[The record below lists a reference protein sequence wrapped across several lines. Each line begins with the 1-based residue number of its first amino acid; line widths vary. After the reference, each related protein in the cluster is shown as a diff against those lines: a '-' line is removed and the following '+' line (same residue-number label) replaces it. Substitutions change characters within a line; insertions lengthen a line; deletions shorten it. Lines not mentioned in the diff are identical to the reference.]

1 MSRDRMGNDRKTRR
15 EIGRRLR
22 RGGVMMCMMI
32 TSAMLLS
39 ACKGNSSSQ
48 STTAAQATQAAES
61 GVQDSQNEVMGRVKS
76 VSDTE
81 ITVEQGPG
89 GAPNG
94 QGQSSQGRAPDGQ
107 NGQQDKGNPPAK
119 LGDDS
124 NQGQSDNGQSSQ
136 SGQNSDGQ
144 QPGGAP
150 DGKGQP
156 PQGGAPGGQGG
167 QQNQGNPP
175 EKPGNDGSQGQNQGN
190 PQAKPGDG
198 SSQGQQN
205 QGNPPEKPG
214 DDNSQGQSNNSQS
227 GQPGQNSDGQQPGG
241 VPDGQGQ
248 SPQGE
253 TTTYKIT
260 TSTSFTDADGASI
273 KVSDIKEGDFV
284 KITTDEDG
292 NAVQISLA
300 DMTGGPDGSQGGPSN
315 GAPGA
320 GGPGGGAQSAP
331 TSYSSVKEFTGDAE
345 ESGQSYTSEGTDE
358 SAVLVS
364 NGANVTLK
372 DFTVN
377 RTSEDSKGGDSSS
390 FYGIGASVL
399 ATDGTV
405 NLNGGT
411 ITSDADGAAGAF
423 AYDKGT
429 VNISDT
435 TITTTGNTAGGIHA
449 AGGGTVNAEN
459 LTVHTSGESSAAIR
473 SDRGGGTMRVKGGSY
488 TSAGTGSP
496 AVYCT
501 ADIEVEDAKL
511 TAENSEAVCIEGL
524 NSLSLTNCDLS
535 GHIQDNDQNDCDWTV
550 ILYQSMSGDSEVGN
564 AVFNMTGGS
573 LTSENGGL
581 FYTTNTESTFY
592 LNNVNITPSSNN
604 EFFLKCT
611 GNANKRGWGQSG
623 ANGADCS
630 FTAENQKMEGDVIW
644 DSISNLDFKMTN
656 GSTLTGGFIQDESC
670 AGNGGSKKADLSID
684 ATSTWIV
691 TKDSRLASLTNKG
704 TIKDA
709 DGKTVTIKG
718 SDGTVYVQGDSTY
731 TVIVDSYNA

>member
-1 MSRDRMGNDRKTRR
+1 MSRYGDRMGNDRKTKR

-22 RGGVMMCMMI
+22 RGSVMMCMMI

-39 ACKGNSSSQ
+39 ACGENSSQ
-48 STTAAQATQAAES
+48 STTAAQATEAAAES
-61 GVQDSQNEVMGRVKS
+61 GAQDSQNEVMGRVKS

-89 GAPNG
+89 EA
-94 QGQSSQGRAPDGQ
+94 
-107 NGQQDKGNPPAK
+107 
-119 LGDDS
+119 
-124 NQGQSDNGQSSQ
+124 
-136 SGQNSDGQ
+136 
-144 QPGGAP
+144 PGGAP
-150 DGKGQP
+150 DGQGQSS
-156 PQGGAPGGQGG
+156 QGGAPGGQGN

-175 EKPGNDGSQGQNQGN
+175 
-190 PQAKPGDG
+190 AKPGDD
-198 SSQGQQN
+198 SAQSQS
-205 QGNPPEKPG
+205 
-214 DDNSQGQSNNSQS
+214 DNGQS
-227 GQPGQNSDGQQPGG
+227 GQPGGAPGG
-241 VPDGQGQ
+241 KGQPPQGSTSDNKNQPSQGSTTDNQNQPPKGGAPEGNGQ
-248 SPQGE
+248 PPQGE

-260 TSTSFTDADGASI
+260 TSTTFTDADGASI
-273 KVSDIKEGDFV
+273 QVSDIKEGDFV
-284 KITTDEDG
+284 KITTDSNG
-292 NAVQISLA
+292 TAVQISLA
-300 DMTGGPDGSQGGPSN
+300 DMPGGPDGPQGGPEN

-331 TSYSSVKEFTGDAE
+331 TSYSSVKEFTSDTE
-345 ESGQSYTSEGTDE
+345 ENGQSYISEGTDE

-390 FYGIGASVL
+390 FYGVGASILV
-399 ATDGTV
+399 TDGTV
-405 NLNGGT
+405 DLKGGT
-411 ITSDADGAAGAF
+411 VTSDADGAAGAF
-423 AYDKGT
+423 ADDKGT

-435 TITTTGNTAGGIHA
+435 DITTTGNTAGGIHA

-488 TSAGTGSP
+488 TSSGTGSP

-501 ADIEVEDAKL
+501 ADIEVNDAKL

-524 NSLSLTNCDLS
+524 NSLSLTGCDLS
-535 GHIQDNDQNDCDWTV
+535 GHIQENEQNDCDWTV

-564 AVFNMTGGS
+564 AVLNMTGGS

-630 FTAENQKMEGDVIW
+630 FTAENQKMEGDVVW

-656 GSTLTGGFIQDESC
+656 GSTLTGGFVQDESC
-670 AGNGGSKKADLSID
+670 AGNGGSGKADLSID

-691 TKDSRLASLTNKG
+691 TKDSQLSSLTNKG

-709 DGKTVTIKG
+709 EGKTVTIKG
-718 SDGTVYVQGDSTY
+718 SDGTVYVQGDSAY
-731 TVIVDSYNA
+731 TVTVESYTA

>member
-1 MSRDRMGNDRKTRR
+1 MSRYRDRMGNDRKTKR

-22 RGGVMMCMMI
+22 RGSVMMCMMI

-39 ACKGNSSSQ
+39 ACGGNSSQ
-48 STTAAQATQAAES
+48 STTAAQATEAAAES
-61 GVQDSQNEVMGRVKS
+61 GAQDSQNEVMGRVKS

-89 GAPNG
+89 GVPSG
-94 QGQSSQGRAPDGQ
+94 APDGQ
-107 NGQQDKGNPPAK
+107 P
-119 LGDDS
+119 
-124 NQGQSDNGQSSQ
+124 
-136 SGQNSDGQ
+136 GQNNDGQ

-156 PQGGAPGGQGG
+156 PQGSTSDNKNQPSQGSTSDNQNQPPKGGAPE
-167 QQNQGNPP
+167 GN
-175 EKPGNDGSQGQNQGN
+175 
-190 PQAKPGDG
+190 
-198 SSQGQQN
+198 
-205 QGNPPEKPG
+205 
-214 DDNSQGQSNNSQS
+214 
-227 GQPGQNSDGQQPGG
+227 GQP
-241 VPDGQGQ
+241 
-248 SPQGE
+248 PQGE

-260 TSTSFTDADGASI
+260 TSTTFTDADGASI
-273 KVSDIKEGDFV
+273 QVSDIKEGDFV
-284 KITTDEDG
+284 KITTDSNG
-292 NAVQISLA
+292 TAVQISLA
-300 DMTGGPDGSQGGPSN
+300 DMPGGPDGPQGGPEN

-331 TSYSSVKEFTGDAE
+331 TFYSSVKEFTSDTE

-390 FYGIGASVL
+390 FYGVGASILV
-399 ATDGTV
+399 TDGTV
-405 NLNGGT
+405 DLKGGT

-435 TITTTGNTAGGIHA
+435 AITTTGNTAGGIHA

-488 TSAGTGSP
+488 TSSGTGSP

-535 GHIQDNDQNDCDWTV
+535 GHIQENEQNDCDWTV

-564 AVFNMTGGS
+564 AVLNMTGGS

-630 FTAENQKMEGDVIW
+630 FTAENQKMEGDVVW
-644 DSISNLDFKMTN
+644 DSISNLKFKMTE
-656 GSTLTGGFIQDESC
+656 GSILTGGFIQDESC
-670 AGNGGSKKADLSID
+670 AGNGGSGTADLSID

-691 TKDSRLASLTNKG
+691 TKDSQLSSLTNKG
-704 TIKDA
+704 TIKDTE
-709 DGKTVTIKG
+709 GKTVTIKG

-731 TVIVDSYNA
+731 TVTVESYTA

>member
-1 MSRDRMGNDRKTRR
+1 MSRYRDRMGNDRKTKR

-22 RGGVMMCMMI
+22 RGSVMMCMMI

-39 ACKGNSSSQ
+39 ACGGNSSQ
-48 STTAAQATQAAES
+48 STTAAQATEAAAES
-61 GVQDSQNEVMGRVKS
+61 GAQDSQNEVMGRVKS

-89 GAPNG
+89 GVPSG
-94 QGQSSQGRAPDGQ
+94 APDGQ
-107 NGQQDKGNPPAK
+107 P
-119 LGDDS
+119 
-124 NQGQSDNGQSSQ
+124 
-136 SGQNSDGQ
+136 GQNNDGQ

-156 PQGGAPGGQGG
+156 PQGSTSDNKNQPSQGSTSDNQNQPPKGGAPE
-167 QQNQGNPP
+167 GN
-175 EKPGNDGSQGQNQGN
+175 
-190 PQAKPGDG
+190 
-198 SSQGQQN
+198 
-205 QGNPPEKPG
+205 
-214 DDNSQGQSNNSQS
+214 
-227 GQPGQNSDGQQPGG
+227 GQP
-241 VPDGQGQ
+241 
-248 SPQGE
+248 PQGE

-260 TSTSFTDADGASI
+260 TSTTFTDADGASI
-273 KVSDIKEGDFV
+273 QVSDIKEGDFV
-284 KITTDEDG
+284 KITTDSNG
-292 NAVQISLA
+292 TAVQISLA
-300 DMTGGPDGSQGGPSN
+300 DMPGGPDGPQGGPGN

-331 TSYSSVKEFTGDAE
+331 TSYSSVKEFTSDTE
-345 ESGQSYTSEGTDE
+345 ESGQNYTSEGTDE

-390 FYGIGASVL
+390 FYGVGASILV
-399 ATDGTV
+399 TDGTV
-405 NLNGGT
+405 DLKGGT

-435 TITTTGNTAGGIHA
+435 AITTTGNTAGGIHA

-488 TSAGTGSP
+488 TSSGTGSP

-535 GHIQDNDQNDCDWTV
+535 GHIQENEQNDCDWTV

-564 AVFNMTGGS
+564 AVLNMTGGS

-630 FTAENQKMEGDVIW
+630 FTAENQKMEGDVVW
-644 DSISNLDFKMTN
+644 DSISNLKFKMTE
-656 GSTLTGGFIQDESC
+656 GSILTGGFIQDESC
-670 AGNGGSKKADLSID
+670 AGNGGSGTADLSID

-691 TKDSRLASLTNKG
+691 TKDSQLSSLTNKG
-704 TIKDA
+704 TIKDTE
-709 DGKTVTIKG
+709 GKTVTIKG

-731 TVIVDSYNA
+731 TVTVESYTA

>member
-1 MSRDRMGNDRKTRR
+1 MSRYRDRMGNDRKTKR

-22 RGGVMMCMMI
+22 RGSVMMCRMT
-32 TSAMLLS
+32 TSAMQLS
-39 ACKGNSSSQ
+39 ACGGNSSQ
-48 STTAAQATQAAES
+48 STTAAQATEAAAES
-61 GVQDSQNEVMGRVKS
+61 GAQDSQNEVMGRVKS

-89 GAPNG
+89 GVPSG
-94 QGQSSQGRAPDGQ
+94 APDGQ
-107 NGQQDKGNPPAK
+107 P
-119 LGDDS
+119 
-124 NQGQSDNGQSSQ
+124 
-136 SGQNSDGQ
+136 GQNNDGQ

-156 PQGGAPGGQGG
+156 PQGSTSDNKNQPSQGSTSDNQNQPPKGGAPE
-167 QQNQGNPP
+167 GN
-175 EKPGNDGSQGQNQGN
+175 
-190 PQAKPGDG
+190 
-198 SSQGQQN
+198 
-205 QGNPPEKPG
+205 
-214 DDNSQGQSNNSQS
+214 
-227 GQPGQNSDGQQPGG
+227 GQP
-241 VPDGQGQ
+241 
-248 SPQGE
+248 PQGE

-260 TSTSFTDADGASI
+260 TSTTFTDADGASI
-273 KVSDIKEGDFV
+273 QVSDIKEGDFV
-284 KITTDEDG
+284 KITTDSNG
-292 NAVQISLA
+292 TAVQISLA
-300 DMTGGPDGSQGGPSN
+300 DMPGGPDGPQGGPGN

-331 TSYSSVKEFTGDAE
+331 TSYSSVKEFTSDTE

-390 FYGIGASVL
+390 FYGVGASILV
-399 ATDGTV
+399 TDGTV
-405 NLNGGT
+405 DLKGGT

-435 TITTTGNTAGGIHA
+435 AITTTGNTAGGIHA

-488 TSAGTGSP
+488 TSSGTGSP

-535 GHIQDNDQNDCDWTV
+535 GHIQENEQNDCDWTV

-564 AVFNMTGGS
+564 AVLNMTGGS

-630 FTAENQKMEGDVIW
+630 FTAENQKMEGDVVW
-644 DSISNLDFKMTN
+644 DSISNLKFKMTE
-656 GSTLTGGFIQDESC
+656 GSILTGGFIQDESC
-670 AGNGGSKKADLSID
+670 AGNGGSGTADLSID

-691 TKDSRLASLTNKG
+691 TKDSQLSSLTNKG
-704 TIKDA
+704 TIKDTE
-709 DGKTVTIKG
+709 GKTVTIKG

-731 TVIVDSYNA
+731 TVTVESYTAQ

>member
-1 MSRDRMGNDRKTRR
+1 MSRYRDRMGNDRKTKR

-22 RGGVMMCMMI
+22 RGSVMMCMMI

-39 ACKGNSSSQ
+39 ACGGNSSQ
-48 STTAAQATQAAES
+48 STTAAQATEAAAES
-61 GVQDSQNEVMGRVKS
+61 GAQDSQNEVMGRVKS

-89 GAPNG
+89 GVPSG
-94 QGQSSQGRAPDGQ
+94 APDGQ
-107 NGQQDKGNPPAK
+107 P
-119 LGDDS
+119 
-124 NQGQSDNGQSSQ
+124 
-136 SGQNSDGQ
+136 GQNNDGQ

-156 PQGGAPGGQGG
+156 PQGSTSDNKNQPSQGSTSDNQNQPPKGGAPE
-167 QQNQGNPP
+167 GN
-175 EKPGNDGSQGQNQGN
+175 
-190 PQAKPGDG
+190 
-198 SSQGQQN
+198 
-205 QGNPPEKPG
+205 
-214 DDNSQGQSNNSQS
+214 
-227 GQPGQNSDGQQPGG
+227 GQP
-241 VPDGQGQ
+241 
-248 SPQGE
+248 PQGE

-260 TSTSFTDADGASI
+260 TSTTFTDADGASI
-273 KVSDIKEGDFV
+273 QVSDIKEGDFV
-284 KITTDEDG
+284 KITTDSNG
-292 NAVQISLA
+292 TAVQISLA
-300 DMTGGPDGSQGGPSN
+300 DMPGGPDGPQGGPGN

-331 TSYSSVKEFTGDAE
+331 TSYSSVKEFTSDTE

-390 FYGIGASVL
+390 FYGVGASILV
-399 ATDGTV
+399 TDGTV
-405 NLNGGT
+405 DLKGGT

-435 TITTTGNTAGGIHA
+435 AITTTGNTAGGIHA

-488 TSAGTGSP
+488 TSSGTGSP

-535 GHIQDNDQNDCDWTV
+535 GHIQENEQNDCDWTV

-564 AVFNMTGGS
+564 AVLNMTGGS

-630 FTAENQKMEGDVIW
+630 STAENQKMEGDVVW
-644 DSISNLDFKMTN
+644 DSISNLKFKMTE
-656 GSTLTGGFIQDESC
+656 GSILTGGFIQDESC
-670 AGNGGSKKADLSID
+670 AGNGGSGTADLSID

-691 TKDSRLASLTNKG
+691 TKDSQLSSLTNKG
-704 TIKDA
+704 TIKDTE
-709 DGKTVTIKG
+709 GKTVTIKG

-731 TVIVDSYNA
+731 TVTVESYTA

>member
-1 MSRDRMGNDRKTRR
+1 MSRYRDRVGNDRKTKR

-22 RGGVMMCMMI
+22 RGSVMMCMMI

-39 ACKGNSSSQ
+39 ACGGNSSQ
-48 STTAAQATQAAES
+48 STTAAQATEAAAES
-61 GVQDSQNEVMGRVKS
+61 GAQDSQNEVMGRVKS

-89 GAPNG
+89 GVPSG
-94 QGQSSQGRAPDGQ
+94 APDGQ
-107 NGQQDKGNPPAK
+107 P
-119 LGDDS
+119 
-124 NQGQSDNGQSSQ
+124 
-136 SGQNSDGQ
+136 GQNNDGQ

-156 PQGGAPGGQGG
+156 PQGSTSDNKNQPSQGSTSDNQNQPPKGGAPEG
-167 QQNQGNPP
+167 
-175 EKPGNDGSQGQNQGN
+175 K
-190 PQAKPGDG
+190 
-198 SSQGQQN
+198 
-205 QGNPPEKPG
+205 
-214 DDNSQGQSNNSQS
+214 
-227 GQPGQNSDGQQPGG
+227 GQP
-241 VPDGQGQ
+241 
-248 SPQGE
+248 PQGE

-260 TSTSFTDADGASI
+260 TSTTFTDADGASI
-273 KVSDIKEGDFV
+273 QVSDIKEGDFV
-284 KITTDEDG
+284 KITTDSNG
-292 NAVQISLA
+292 TAVQISLA
-300 DMTGGPDGSQGGPSN
+300 DMPGGPDGPQGGPEN

-331 TSYSSVKEFTGDAE
+331 TFYSSVKEFTSDTE
-345 ESGQSYTSEGTDE
+345 ETGKRYISEGTDE

-372 DFTVN
+372 NFTVN

-390 FYGIGASVL
+390 FYGVGASIL

-405 NLNGGT
+405 DLKGGT

-435 TITTTGNTAGGIHA
+435 AITTTGNTAGGIHA

-488 TSAGTGSP
+488 TSSGTGSP

-535 GHIQDNDQNDCDWTV
+535 GHIQENEQNDCDWTV
-550 ILYQSMSGDSEVGN
+550 ILYQSMSGDSEIGN

-630 FTAENQKMEGDVIW
+630 FTAENQKMEGDVVW

-656 GSTLTGGFIQDESC
+656 GSTLTGGFVQDESC
-670 AGNGGSKKADLSID
+670 AGNGGSGTADLSID

-691 TKDSRLASLTNKG
+691 TKDSQLSSLTNKG

-709 DGKTVTIKG
+709 EGKTVTIKG
-718 SDGTVYVQGDSTY
+718 SDGTVYVQGDSAY
-731 TVIVDSYNA
+731 TVTVESYTA

>member
-1 MSRDRMGNDRKTRR
+1 MSRYRDRMGNDRKTKR

-22 RGGVMMCMMI
+22 RGSVMMCMMI

-39 ACKGNSSSQ
+39 ACGGNSSQ
-48 STTAAQATQAAES
+48 STTAAQATEAAAES
-61 GVQDSQNEVMGRVKS
+61 GAQDSQNEVMGRVKS

-89 GAPNG
+89 GVPSG
-94 QGQSSQGRAPDGQ
+94 APDGQ
-107 NGQQDKGNPPAK
+107 P
-119 LGDDS
+119 
-124 NQGQSDNGQSSQ
+124 
-136 SGQNSDGQ
+136 GQNNDGQ

-156 PQGGAPGGQGG
+156 PQGSTSDNKNQPSQGSTSDNQNQPPKGGAPE
-167 QQNQGNPP
+167 GN
-175 EKPGNDGSQGQNQGN
+175 
-190 PQAKPGDG
+190 
-198 SSQGQQN
+198 
-205 QGNPPEKPG
+205 
-214 DDNSQGQSNNSQS
+214 
-227 GQPGQNSDGQQPGG
+227 GQP
-241 VPDGQGQ
+241 
-248 SPQGE
+248 PQGE

-260 TSTSFTDADGASI
+260 TSTTFTDADGASI
-273 KVSDIKEGDFV
+273 QVSDIKEGDFV
-284 KITTDEDG
+284 KITTDSNG
-292 NAVQISLA
+292 TAVQISLA
-300 DMTGGPDGSQGGPSN
+300 DMPGGPDGPQGGPGN

-331 TSYSSVKEFTGDAE
+331 TFYSSVKEFTSDTE
-345 ESGQSYTSEGTDE
+345 ETGQSYISEGTDE

-390 FYGIGASVL
+390 FYGVGASILV
-399 ATDGTV
+399 TDGTV
-405 NLNGGT
+405 DLKGGT

-435 TITTTGNTAGGIHA
+435 AITTTGNTAGGIHA

-488 TSAGTGSP
+488 TSSGTGSP

-535 GHIQDNDQNDCDWTV
+535 GHIQENEQNDCDWTV
-550 ILYQSMSGDSEVGN
+550 ILYQSMSGDSEIGN

-630 FTAENQKMEGDVIW
+630 FTAENQKMEGDVVW

-656 GSTLTGGFIQDESC
+656 GSTLTGGFVQDESC
-670 AGNGGSKKADLSID
+670 AGNGGSGTADLSID

-691 TKDSRLASLTNKG
+691 TKDSQLSSLTNKG

-709 DGKTVTIKG
+709 EGKTVTIKG
-718 SDGTVYVQGDSTY
+718 SDGTVYVQGDSAY
-731 TVIVDSYNA
+731 TVTVESYTA

>member
-1 MSRDRMGNDRKTRR
+1 
-15 EIGRRLR
+15 
-22 RGGVMMCMMI
+22 MMCMMI

-39 ACKGNSSSQ
+39 ACGGNSSQ
-48 STTAAQATQAAES
+48 STTAAQATEAAAES
-61 GVQDSQNEVMGRVKS
+61 GAQDSQNEVMGRVKS

-89 GAPNG
+89 GVPSG
-94 QGQSSQGRAPDGQ
+94 APDGQ
-107 NGQQDKGNPPAK
+107 P
-119 LGDDS
+119 
-124 NQGQSDNGQSSQ
+124 
-136 SGQNSDGQ
+136 GQNNDGQ

-156 PQGGAPGGQGG
+156 PQGSTSDNKNQPSQGSTSDNQNQPLKGGAPE
-167 QQNQGNPP
+167 GN
-175 EKPGNDGSQGQNQGN
+175 
-190 PQAKPGDG
+190 
-198 SSQGQQN
+198 
-205 QGNPPEKPG
+205 
-214 DDNSQGQSNNSQS
+214 
-227 GQPGQNSDGQQPGG
+227 GQP
-241 VPDGQGQ
+241 
-248 SPQGE
+248 PQGE

-260 TSTSFTDADGASI
+260 TSTTFTDADGASI
-273 KVSDIKEGDFV
+273 QVSDIKEGDFV
-284 KITTDEDG
+284 KITTDSNG
-292 NAVQISLA
+292 TAVQISLA
-300 DMTGGPDGSQGGPSN
+300 DMPGGPDGPQGGLGN

-331 TSYSSVKEFTGDAE
+331 TSYSSVKEFTSDTE

-390 FYGIGASVL
+390 FYGVGASILV
-399 ATDGTV
+399 TDGTV
-405 NLNGGT
+405 DLKGGT

-435 TITTTGNTAGGIHA
+435 AITTTGNTAGGIHA

-488 TSAGTGSP
+488 TSSGTGSP

-535 GHIQDNDQNDCDWTV
+535 GHIQENEQNDCDWTV
-550 ILYQSMSGDSEVGN
+550 ILYQSMSGDSEIGN

-644 DSISNLDFKMTN
+644 DSISNLKFKMTE
-656 GSTLTGGFIQDESC
+656 GSILTGGFIQDESC
-670 AGNGGSKKADLSID
+670 AGNGGSGTADLSID

-691 TKDSRLASLTNKG
+691 TKDSQLSSLTNKG

-709 DGKTVTIKG
+709 EGKTVTIKG
-718 SDGTVYVQGDSTY
+718 SDGTVYVQGDSAY
-731 TVIVDSYNA
+731 TVTVEFYTA

>member
-1 MSRDRMGNDRKTRR
+1 MSRYRDRMGNDRKTKR

-22 RGGVMMCMMI
+22 RGSVMMCMMI

-39 ACKGNSSSQ
+39 ACGGNSSQ
-48 STTAAQATQAAES
+48 STTAAQATEAAAES
-61 GVQDSQNEVMGRVKS
+61 GAQDSQNEVMGRVKS

-89 GAPNG
+89 GVPSG
-94 QGQSSQGRAPDGQ
+94 APDGQ
-107 NGQQDKGNPPAK
+107 P
-119 LGDDS
+119 
-124 NQGQSDNGQSSQ
+124 
-136 SGQNSDGQ
+136 GQNNDGQ

-156 PQGGAPGGQGG
+156 PQGSTSDNKNQPSQGSTSDNQNQPPKGGAPE
-167 QQNQGNPP
+167 GN
-175 EKPGNDGSQGQNQGN
+175 
-190 PQAKPGDG
+190 
-198 SSQGQQN
+198 
-205 QGNPPEKPG
+205 
-214 DDNSQGQSNNSQS
+214 
-227 GQPGQNSDGQQPGG
+227 GQP
-241 VPDGQGQ
+241 
-248 SPQGE
+248 PQGE

-260 TSTSFTDADGASI
+260 TSTTFTDADGASI
-273 KVSDIKEGDFV
+273 QVSDIKEGDFV
-284 KITTDEDG
+284 KITTDSNG
-292 NAVQISLA
+292 TAVQISLA
-300 DMTGGPDGSQGGPSN
+300 DMPGGPDGPQGGPGN

-331 TSYSSVKEFTGDAE
+331 TSYSSVKEFTSDTE

-390 FYGIGASVL
+390 FYGVGASILV
-399 ATDGTV
+399 TDGTV
-405 NLNGGT
+405 DLKGGT
-411 ITSDADGAAGAF
+411 ITSDADGAAGVF

-435 TITTTGNTAGGIHA
+435 AITTTGNTAGGIHA

-488 TSAGTGSP
+488 TSSGTGSP

-535 GHIQDNDQNDCDWTV
+535 GHIQENEQNDCDWTV

-564 AVFNMTGGS
+564 AVLNMTGGS

-630 FTAENQKMEGDVIW
+630 FTAENQKMEGDVVW
-644 DSISNLDFKMTN
+644 DSISNLKFKMTE
-656 GSTLTGGFIQDESC
+656 GSILTGGFIQDESC
-670 AGNGGSKKADLSID
+670 AGNGGSGTADLSID

-691 TKDSRLASLTNKG
+691 TKDSQLSSLTNKG
-704 TIKDA
+704 TIKDTE
-709 DGKTVTIKG
+709 GKTVTIKG

-731 TVIVDSYNA
+731 TVTVESYTA

>member
-1 MSRDRMGNDRKTRR
+1 MSRYRDRMGNDRKTKR

-22 RGGVMMCMMI
+22 RGSVMMCMMI

-39 ACKGNSSSQ
+39 ACGGNSSQ
-48 STTAAQATQAAES
+48 STTAAQATEAAAES
-61 GVQDSQNEVMGRVKS
+61 GAQDSQNEVMGRVKS

-89 GAPNG
+89 GVPSG
-94 QGQSSQGRAPDGQ
+94 APDGQ
-107 NGQQDKGNPPAK
+107 P
-119 LGDDS
+119 
-124 NQGQSDNGQSSQ
+124 
-136 SGQNSDGQ
+136 GQNNDGQ

-156 PQGGAPGGQGG
+156 PQGSTSDNKNQPSQGSTSDNQNQPPKGGAPE
-167 QQNQGNPP
+167 GN
-175 EKPGNDGSQGQNQGN
+175 
-190 PQAKPGDG
+190 
-198 SSQGQQN
+198 
-205 QGNPPEKPG
+205 
-214 DDNSQGQSNNSQS
+214 
-227 GQPGQNSDGQQPGG
+227 GQP
-241 VPDGQGQ
+241 
-248 SPQGE
+248 PQGE

-260 TSTSFTDADGASI
+260 TSTTFTDADGASI
-273 KVSDIKEGDFV
+273 QVSDIKEGDFV
-284 KITTDEDG
+284 KITTDSNG
-292 NAVQISLA
+292 TAVQISLA
-300 DMTGGPDGSQGGPSN
+300 DMPGGPDGPQGGPGN

-331 TSYSSVKEFTGDAE
+331 TSYSSVKEFTSDTE

-390 FYGIGASVL
+390 FYGVGASILV
-399 ATDGTV
+399 TDGTV
-405 NLNGGT
+405 DLKGGT

-435 TITTTGNTAGGIHA
+435 AITTTGNTAGGIHA

-473 SDRGGGTMRVKGGSY
+473 SDRGSGTMRVKGGSY
-488 TSAGTGSP
+488 TSSGTGSP

-535 GHIQDNDQNDCDWTV
+535 GHIQENEQNDCDWTV

-564 AVFNMTGGS
+564 AVLNMTGGS

-630 FTAENQKMEGDVIW
+630 FTAENQKMEGDVVW
-644 DSISNLDFKMTN
+644 DSISNLKFKMTE
-656 GSTLTGGFIQDESC
+656 GSILTGGFIQDESC
-670 AGNGGSKKADLSID
+670 AGNGGSGTADLSID

-691 TKDSRLASLTNKG
+691 TKDSQLSSLTNKG
-704 TIKDA
+704 TIKDTE
-709 DGKTVTIKG
+709 GKTVTIKG

-731 TVIVDSYNA
+731 TVTVESYTA

>member
-1 MSRDRMGNDRKTRR
+1 MSRYRDRVGNDRKTKR

-22 RGGVMMCMMI
+22 RGSVMMCMMI

-39 ACKGNSSSQ
+39 ACGGNSSQ
-48 STTAAQATQAAES
+48 STTAAQATEAAAES
-61 GVQDSQNEVMGRVKS
+61 GAQDSQNEVMGRVKS

-89 GAPNG
+89 GVPSG
-94 QGQSSQGRAPDGQ
+94 APDGQ
-107 NGQQDKGNPPAK
+107 P
-119 LGDDS
+119 
-124 NQGQSDNGQSSQ
+124 
-136 SGQNSDGQ
+136 GQNNDGQ

-156 PQGGAPGGQGG
+156 PQGSTSDNKNQPSQGSTSDNQNQPPKGGAPE
-167 QQNQGNPP
+167 GN
-175 EKPGNDGSQGQNQGN
+175 
-190 PQAKPGDG
+190 
-198 SSQGQQN
+198 
-205 QGNPPEKPG
+205 
-214 DDNSQGQSNNSQS
+214 
-227 GQPGQNSDGQQPGG
+227 GQP
-241 VPDGQGQ
+241 
-248 SPQGE
+248 PQGE

-260 TSTSFTDADGASI
+260 TSTTFTDADGASI
-273 KVSDIKEGDFV
+273 QVSDIKEGDFV
-284 KITTDEDG
+284 KITTDSNG
-292 NAVQISLA
+292 TAVQISLA
-300 DMTGGPDGSQGGPSN
+300 DMPGGSDGPQGGPEN

-331 TSYSSVKEFTGDAE
+331 TFYSSVKEFTSDTE
-345 ESGQSYTSEGTDE
+345 ETGQSYISEGTDE

-390 FYGIGASVL
+390 FYGVGASILV
-399 ATDGTV
+399 TDGTV
-405 NLNGGT
+405 DLKGGT

-435 TITTTGNTAGGIHA
+435 AITTTGNTAGGIHA

-488 TSAGTGSP
+488 TSSGTGSP

-535 GHIQDNDQNDCDWTV
+535 GHIQENEQNDCDWTV
-550 ILYQSMSGDSEVGN
+550 ILYQSMSGDSEIGN

-630 FTAENQKMEGDVIW
+630 FTAENQKMEGDVVW
-644 DSISNLDFKMTN
+644 DSISNLKFKMTE
-656 GSTLTGGFIQDESC
+656 GSILTGGFIQDESC
-670 AGNGGSKKADLSID
+670 VGNGGSGTADLSID
-684 ATSTWIV
+684 AESTWIV
-691 TKDSRLASLTNKG
+691 TKDSQLSSLTNKG

-709 DGKTVTIKG
+709 EGKTVTIKG
-718 SDGTVYVQGDSTY
+718 SDGTVYVQGDSAY
-731 TVIVDSYNA
+731 TVTVESYTA

>member
-1 MSRDRMGNDRKTRR
+1 MSRYRDRVGNDRKTKR

-22 RGGVMMCMMI
+22 RGSVMMCMMI

-39 ACKGNSSSQ
+39 ACGGNSSQ
-48 STTAAQATQAAES
+48 STTAAQATEAAAES
-61 GVQDSQNEVMGRVKS
+61 GAQDSQNEVMGRVKS

-89 GAPNG
+89 GVPSG
-94 QGQSSQGRAPDGQ
+94 APDGQ
-107 NGQQDKGNPPAK
+107 P
-119 LGDDS
+119 
-124 NQGQSDNGQSSQ
+124 
-136 SGQNSDGQ
+136 GQNNDGQ

-156 PQGGAPGGQGG
+156 PQGSTSDNKNQPSQGSTSDNQNQPPKGGAPEG
-167 QQNQGNPP
+167 
-175 EKPGNDGSQGQNQGN
+175 K
-190 PQAKPGDG
+190 
-198 SSQGQQN
+198 
-205 QGNPPEKPG
+205 
-214 DDNSQGQSNNSQS
+214 
-227 GQPGQNSDGQQPGG
+227 GQP
-241 VPDGQGQ
+241 
-248 SPQGE
+248 PQGE

-260 TSTSFTDADGASI
+260 TSTTFTDADGASI
-273 KVSDIKEGDFV
+273 QVSDIKEGDFV
-284 KITTDEDG
+284 KITTDSNG
-292 NAVQISLA
+292 TAVQISLA
-300 DMTGGPDGSQGGPSN
+300 DMPGGPDGPQGGPEN

-331 TSYSSVKEFTGDAE
+331 TFYSSVKEFTSDTE
-345 ESGQSYTSEGTDE
+345 ETGQSYISEGTDE

-390 FYGIGASVL
+390 FYGVGASILV
-399 ATDGTV
+399 TDGTV
-405 NLNGGT
+405 DLKGGT

-435 TITTTGNTAGGIHA
+435 AITTTGNTAGGIHA

-459 LTVHTSGESSAAIR
+459 LTVHTSGESSAVIR

-488 TSAGTGSP
+488 TSSGTGSP

-535 GHIQDNDQNDCDWTV
+535 GHIQENEQNDCDWTV
-550 ILYQSMSGDSEVGN
+550 ILYQSMSGDSEIGN

-630 FTAENQKMEGDVIW
+630 FTAENQKMEGDVVW

-656 GSTLTGGFIQDESC
+656 GSTLTGGFVQDESC
-670 AGNGGSKKADLSID
+670 AGNGGSGTADLSID

-691 TKDSRLASLTNKG
+691 TKDSQLSSLTNKG

-709 DGKTVTIKG
+709 EGKTVTIKG
-718 SDGTVYVQGDSTY
+718 SDGTVYVQGDSAY
-731 TVIVDSYNA
+731 TVTVESYTA

>member
-1 MSRDRMGNDRKTRR
+1 MSRYRDRMGNDRKTKR

-22 RGGVMMCMMI
+22 RGSVMMCMMI

-39 ACKGNSSSQ
+39 ACGGNSSQ
-48 STTAAQATQAAES
+48 STTAAQATEAAAES
-61 GVQDSQNEVMGRVKS
+61 GAQDSQNEVMGRVKS

-89 GAPNG
+89 GVPSG
-94 QGQSSQGRAPDGQ
+94 APDGQ
-107 NGQQDKGNPPAK
+107 P
-119 LGDDS
+119 
-124 NQGQSDNGQSSQ
+124 
-136 SGQNSDGQ
+136 GQNNDGQ

-156 PQGGAPGGQGG
+156 PQGSTSDNKSQPSQGSTSDNQNQPPKGGAPE
-167 QQNQGNPP
+167 GN
-175 EKPGNDGSQGQNQGN
+175 
-190 PQAKPGDG
+190 
-198 SSQGQQN
+198 
-205 QGNPPEKPG
+205 
-214 DDNSQGQSNNSQS
+214 
-227 GQPGQNSDGQQPGG
+227 GQP
-241 VPDGQGQ
+241 
-248 SPQGE
+248 PQGE

-260 TSTSFTDADGASI
+260 TSTTFTDADGASI
-273 KVSDIKEGDFV
+273 QVSDIKEGDFV
-284 KITTDEDG
+284 KITTDSNG
-292 NAVQISLA
+292 TAVQISLA
-300 DMTGGPDGSQGGPSN
+300 DMPGGPDGPQGGPGN

-331 TSYSSVKEFTGDAE
+331 TSYSSVKEFTSDTE

-390 FYGIGASVL
+390 FYGVGASVL

-405 NLNGGT
+405 NLSGGT

-435 TITTTGNTAGGIHA
+435 TITTTGNTAGGIHV

-488 TSAGTGSP
+488 TSSGIGSP

-501 ADIEVEDAKL
+501 ADIEVNDAKL

-524 NSLSLTNCDLS
+524 NSLSLTGCDLS
-535 GHIQDNDQNDCDWTV
+535 GHIQENEQNDCDWTV

-630 FTAENQKMEGDVIW
+630 FTAENQKMEGDVVW
-644 DSISNLDFKMTN
+644 DSISNLKFKMTE
-656 GSTLTGGFIQDESC
+656 GSILTGGFIQDESC
-670 AGNGGSKKADLSID
+670 AGNGGSGTADLSID
-684 ATSTWIV
+684 AESTWIV
-691 TKDSRLASLTNKG
+691 TKDSRLSGLTNKG

-709 DGKTVTIKG
+709 DGKAVTIKG
-718 SDGTVYVQGDSTY
+718 SNGTVYVQGDSAY
-731 TVIVDSYNA
+731 TVTVDSYTA

>member
-1 MSRDRMGNDRKTRR
+1 MSRYRDRVGNDRKTKR

-22 RGGVMMCMMI
+22 RGSVMMCMMI

-39 ACKGNSSSQ
+39 ACGGNSSQ
-48 STTAAQATQAAES
+48 STTAAQATEAAAES
-61 GVQDSQNEVMGRVKS
+61 GAQDSQNEVMGRVKS

-89 GAPNG
+89 GVPSG
-94 QGQSSQGRAPDGQ
+94 APDGQ
-107 NGQQDKGNPPAK
+107 P
-119 LGDDS
+119 
-124 NQGQSDNGQSSQ
+124 
-136 SGQNSDGQ
+136 GQNNDGQ

-156 PQGGAPGGQGG
+156 PQGSTSDNKNQPSQGSTSDNQNQPPKGGAPEG
-167 QQNQGNPP
+167 
-175 EKPGNDGSQGQNQGN
+175 K
-190 PQAKPGDG
+190 
-198 SSQGQQN
+198 
-205 QGNPPEKPG
+205 
-214 DDNSQGQSNNSQS
+214 
-227 GQPGQNSDGQQPGG
+227 GQP
-241 VPDGQGQ
+241 
-248 SPQGE
+248 PQGE

-260 TSTSFTDADGASI
+260 TSTTFTDADGASI
-273 KVSDIKEGDFV
+273 QVSDIKEGDFV
-284 KITTDEDG
+284 KITTDSNG
-292 NAVQISLA
+292 TAVQISLA
-300 DMTGGPDGSQGGPSN
+300 DMPGGPDGPQGGPEN

-331 TSYSSVKEFTGDAE
+331 TFYSSVKEFTSDTE
-345 ESGQSYTSEGTDE
+345 ETGQSYISEGTDE

-390 FYGIGASVL
+390 FYGVGASILV
-399 ATDGTV
+399 TDGTV
-405 NLNGGT
+405 DLKGGT

-435 TITTTGNTAGGIHA
+435 AITTTRNTAGGIHA

-488 TSAGTGSP
+488 TSSGTGSP

-535 GHIQDNDQNDCDWTV
+535 GHIQENEQNDCDWTV
-550 ILYQSMSGDSEVGN
+550 ILYQSMSGDSEIGN

-630 FTAENQKMEGDVIW
+630 FTAENQKMEGDVVW

-656 GSTLTGGFIQDESC
+656 GSTLTGGFVQDESC
-670 AGNGGSKKADLSID
+670 AGNGGSGTADLSID

-691 TKDSRLASLTNKG
+691 TKDSQLSSLTNKG

-709 DGKTVTIKG
+709 EGKTVTIKG
-718 SDGTVYVQGDSTY
+718 SDGTVYVQGDSAY
-731 TVIVDSYNA
+731 TVTVESYTA

>member
-1 MSRDRMGNDRKTRR
+1 MSRYRDRMGNDRKTKR

-22 RGGVMMCMMI
+22 RGSVMMCMMI

-39 ACKGNSSSQ
+39 ACGGNSSQ
-48 STTAAQATQAAES
+48 STTAAQATEAAAES
-61 GVQDSQNEVMGRVKS
+61 GAQDSQNEVMGRVKS

-89 GAPNG
+89 GVPSG
-94 QGQSSQGRAPDGQ
+94 APDGQ
-107 NGQQDKGNPPAK
+107 P
-119 LGDDS
+119 
-124 NQGQSDNGQSSQ
+124 
-136 SGQNSDGQ
+136 GQNNDGQ

-156 PQGGAPGGQGG
+156 PQGSTSDNKNQPSQGSTSDNQNQPPKGGAPE
-167 QQNQGNPP
+167 GN
-175 EKPGNDGSQGQNQGN
+175 
-190 PQAKPGDG
+190 
-198 SSQGQQN
+198 
-205 QGNPPEKPG
+205 
-214 DDNSQGQSNNSQS
+214 
-227 GQPGQNSDGQQPGG
+227 GQP
-241 VPDGQGQ
+241 
-248 SPQGE
+248 PQGE

-260 TSTSFTDADGASI
+260 TSTTFTDADGASI
-273 KVSDIKEGDFV
+273 QVSDIKEGDFV
-284 KITTDEDG
+284 KITTDSNG
-292 NAVQISLA
+292 TAVQISLA
-300 DMTGGPDGSQGGPSN
+300 DMPGGPDGPQGGLGN

-331 TSYSSVKEFTGDAE
+331 TSYSSVKEFTSDTE

-390 FYGIGASVL
+390 FYGVGASILV
-399 ATDGTV
+399 TDGTV
-405 NLNGGT
+405 DLKGGT

-435 TITTTGNTAGGIHA
+435 AITTTGNTAGGIHA

-488 TSAGTGSP
+488 TSSGTGSP

-535 GHIQDNDQNDCDWTV
+535 GHIQENEQNDCDWTV

-564 AVFNMTGGS
+564 AVLNMTGGS

-630 FTAENQKMEGDVIW
+630 FTAENQKMEGDVVW
-644 DSISNLDFKMTN
+644 DSISNLKFKMTE
-656 GSTLTGGFIQDESC
+656 GSILTGGFIQDESC
-670 AGNGGSKKADLSID
+670 VGNGGSGTADLSID
-684 ATSTWIV
+684 AESTWIV
-691 TKDSRLASLTNKG
+691 TKDSQLSSLTNKG

-709 DGKTVTIKG
+709 EGKTVTIKG
-718 SDGTVYVQGDSTY
+718 SDGTVYVQGDSAY
-731 TVIVDSYNA
+731 TVTVESYTA

>member
-1 MSRDRMGNDRKTRR
+1 MSRYRDRMGNDRKTKR

-22 RGGVMMCMMI
+22 RGSVMMCMMI

-39 ACKGNSSSQ
+39 ACGGNSSQ
-48 STTAAQATQAAES
+48 STTAAQATEAAAES
-61 GVQDSQNEVMGRVKS
+61 GAQDSQNEVMGRVKS

-89 GAPNG
+89 GVPSG
-94 QGQSSQGRAPDGQ
+94 APDGQ
-107 NGQQDKGNPPAK
+107 P
-119 LGDDS
+119 
-124 NQGQSDNGQSSQ
+124 
-136 SGQNSDGQ
+136 GQNNDGQ

-156 PQGGAPGGQGG
+156 PQGSTSDNKNQPSQGSTSDNQNQPPKGGAPE
-167 QQNQGNPP
+167 GN
-175 EKPGNDGSQGQNQGN
+175 
-190 PQAKPGDG
+190 
-198 SSQGQQN
+198 
-205 QGNPPEKPG
+205 
-214 DDNSQGQSNNSQS
+214 
-227 GQPGQNSDGQQPGG
+227 GQP
-241 VPDGQGQ
+241 
-248 SPQGE
+248 PQGE

-260 TSTSFTDADGASI
+260 TSTTFTDADGASI
-273 KVSDIKEGDFV
+273 QVSDIKEGDFV
-284 KITTDEDG
+284 KITTDSNG
-292 NAVQISLA
+292 TAVQISLA
-300 DMTGGPDGSQGGPSN
+300 DMPGGPDGPQGGPGN

-331 TSYSSVKEFTGDAE
+331 TSYSSVKEFTSDTE

-390 FYGIGASVL
+390 FYGVGASILV
-399 ATDGTV
+399 TDGTV
-405 NLNGGT
+405 DLKGGT

-435 TITTTGNTAGGIHA
+435 AITTTGNTAGGIHA

-488 TSAGTGSP
+488 TSSGTGSP

-535 GHIQDNDQNDCDWTV
+535 GHIQENEQNDCDWTV

-564 AVFNMTGGS
+564 AVLNMTGGS

-630 FTAENQKMEGDVIW
+630 FTAENQKMEGDVVW
-644 DSISNLDFKMTN
+644 DSISNLKFKMTE
-656 GSTLTGGFIQDESC
+656 GSILTGGFIQDESC
-670 AGNGGSKKADLSID
+670 AGNGGSGTADLSID

-691 TKDSRLASLTNKG
+691 TKDSQLSSLTNKG
-704 TIKDA
+704 TIKDTE
-709 DGKTVTIKG
+709 GKTVNIKG

-731 TVIVDSYNA
+731 TVTVESYTA

>member
-1 MSRDRMGNDRKTRR
+1 MSRYRDRMGNDRKTKR

-22 RGGVMMCMMI
+22 RGSVMMCMMI

-39 ACKGNSSSQ
+39 ACGGNSSQ
-48 STTAAQATQAAES
+48 STTAAQATEAAAES
-61 GVQDSQNEVMGRVKS
+61 GAQDSQNEVMGRVKS

-89 GAPNG
+89 GVPSG
-94 QGQSSQGRAPDGQ
+94 APDGQ
-107 NGQQDKGNPPAK
+107 P
-119 LGDDS
+119 
-124 NQGQSDNGQSSQ
+124 
-136 SGQNSDGQ
+136 GQNNDGQ

-156 PQGGAPGGQGG
+156 PQGSTSDNKNQPSQGSTSDNQNQPPKGGAPE
-167 QQNQGNPP
+167 GN
-175 EKPGNDGSQGQNQGN
+175 
-190 PQAKPGDG
+190 
-198 SSQGQQN
+198 
-205 QGNPPEKPG
+205 
-214 DDNSQGQSNNSQS
+214 
-227 GQPGQNSDGQQPGG
+227 GQP
-241 VPDGQGQ
+241 
-248 SPQGE
+248 PQGE

-260 TSTSFTDADGASI
+260 TSTTFTDADGASI
-273 KVSDIKEGDFV
+273 QVSDIKEGDFV
-284 KITTDEDG
+284 KITTDSNG
-292 NAVQISLA
+292 TAVQISLA
-300 DMTGGPDGSQGGPSN
+300 DMPGGPDGPQGGPGN

-331 TSYSSVKEFTGDAE
+331 TSYSSVKEFTSDTE

-390 FYGIGASVL
+390 FYGVGASILV
-399 ATDGTV
+399 TDGTV
-405 NLNGGT
+405 DLKGGT

-435 TITTTGNTAGGIHA
+435 AITTTGNTAGGIHA

-488 TSAGTGSP
+488 TSSGTGSP

-535 GHIQDNDQNDCDWTV
+535 GHIQENEQNDCDWTV

-564 AVFNMTGGS
+564 AVLNMTGGS

-630 FTAENQKMEGDVIW
+630 FTAENQKMEGDVVW
-644 DSISNLDFKMTN
+644 DSISNLKFKMTE
-656 GSTLTGGFIQDESC
+656 GSILTGGFIQDESC
-670 AGNGGSKKADLSID
+670 AGNGGSGTAGLSID

-691 TKDSRLASLTNKG
+691 TKDSQLSSLTNKG
-704 TIKDA
+704 TIKDTE
-709 DGKTVTIKG
+709 GKTVTIKG

-731 TVIVDSYNA
+731 TVTVESYTA

>member
-1 MSRDRMGNDRKTRR
+1 MSRYRDRMGNDRKTKR

-22 RGGVMMCMMI
+22 RGSVMMCMMI

-39 ACKGNSSSQ
+39 ACGGNSSQ
-48 STTAAQATQAAES
+48 STTAAQATEAAAES
-61 GVQDSQNEVMGRVKS
+61 GAQDSQNEVMGRVKS

-89 GAPNG
+89 GVPSG
-94 QGQSSQGRAPDGQ
+94 APDGQ
-107 NGQQDKGNPPAK
+107 P
-119 LGDDS
+119 
-124 NQGQSDNGQSSQ
+124 
-136 SGQNSDGQ
+136 GQNNDGQ

-156 PQGGAPGGQGG
+156 PQGSTSDNKNQPSQGSTSDNQNQPPKGGAPE
-167 QQNQGNPP
+167 GN
-175 EKPGNDGSQGQNQGN
+175 
-190 PQAKPGDG
+190 
-198 SSQGQQN
+198 
-205 QGNPPEKPG
+205 
-214 DDNSQGQSNNSQS
+214 
-227 GQPGQNSDGQQPGG
+227 GQP
-241 VPDGQGQ
+241 
-248 SPQGE
+248 PQGE

-260 TSTSFTDADGASI
+260 TSTTFTDADGASI
-273 KVSDIKEGDFV
+273 QVSDIKEGDFV
-284 KITTDEDG
+284 KITTDSNG
-292 NAVQISLA
+292 TAVQISLA
-300 DMTGGPDGSQGGPSN
+300 DMPGGPDGPQGGPGN

-331 TSYSSVKEFTGDAE
+331 TSYSSVKEFTSDTE

-390 FYGIGASVL
+390 FYGVGASVL

-405 NLNGGT
+405 NLSGGT

-435 TITTTGNTAGGIHA
+435 AITTTGNTAGGIHA

-488 TSAGTGSP
+488 TSSGTGSP

-501 ADIEVEDAKL
+501 ADIEVNDAKL

-524 NSLSLTNCDLS
+524 NSLSLTGCDLS
-535 GHIQDNDQNDCDWTV
+535 GHIQENEQNDCDWTV

-630 FTAENQKMEGDVIW
+630 FTAENQKMEGDVVW
-644 DSISNLDFKMTN
+644 DSISNLKFKMTE
-656 GSTLTGGFIQDESC
+656 GSILTGGFIQDESC
-670 AGNGGSKKADLSID
+670 VGNGGSGTADLSID
-684 ATSTWIV
+684 AESTWIV
-691 TKDSRLASLTNKG
+691 TKDSQLSSLTNKG

-709 DGKTVTIKG
+709 EGKTVTIKG
-718 SDGTVYVQGDSTY
+718 SDGTVYVQGDSAY
-731 TVIVDSYNA
+731 TVTVESYTAQ

>member
-1 MSRDRMGNDRKTRR
+1 MSRYGDRMGNDRKTKR

-22 RGGVMMCMMI
+22 RGSVMMCMMI

-39 ACKGNSSSQ
+39 ACGGNSSQ
-48 STTAAQATQAAES
+48 STTAAQVTETAAENS
-61 GVQDSQNEVMGRVKS
+61 AQDSQNEVMGRVKS

-89 GAPNG
+89 GAP
-94 QGQSSQGRAPDGQ
+94 
-107 NGQQDKGNPPAK
+107 
-119 LGDDS
+119 
-124 NQGQSDNGQSSQ
+124 
-136 SGQNSDGQ
+136 
-144 QPGGAP
+144 
-150 DGKGQP
+150 
-156 PQGGAPGGQGG
+156 GGQGG
-167 QQNQGNPP
+167 QQDQGNPP
-175 EKPGNDGSQGQNQGN
+175 EKPENDGSQGQNQGN
-190 PQAKPGDG
+190 PPAKPGDD
-198 SSQGQQN
+198 SSQN
-205 QGNPPEKPG
+205 QA
-214 DDNSQGQSNNSQS
+214 DNGQSAQS
-227 GQPGQNSDGQQPGG
+227 GG
-241 VPDGQGQ
+241 VPDGKGQ
-248 SPQGE
+248 PPQGE
-253 TTTYKIT
+253 TTTYKII
-260 TSTSFTDADGASI
+260 TSTTFTDADGASI
-273 KVSDIKEGDFV
+273 QVSDIKEGDFV
-284 KITTDEDG
+284 KITTDSNG
-292 NAVQISLA
+292 TAVQISLA
-300 DMTGGPDGSQGGPSN
+300 DMPGGPDGSQGGPGN

-320 GGPGGGAQSAP
+320 GGPGGGAQSAL
-331 TSYSSVKEFTGDAE
+331 TSYSSVKEFTSDTE
-345 ESGQSYTSEGTDE
+345 ETGQSYISEGTDE

-390 FYGIGASVL
+390 FYGVGASIL

-405 NLNGGT
+405 DLKGGT

-435 TITTTGNTAGGIHA
+435 SITTTGNTAGGIHA

-488 TSAGTGSP
+488 TSSGTGSP

-501 ADIEVEDAKL
+501 ADIEVNDAKL

-524 NSLSLTNCDLS
+524 NSLSLTGCDLS
-535 GHIQDNDQNDCDWTV
+535 GHIQENEQNDCDWTV

-611 GNANKRGWGQSG
+611 GNANKRGWGQNG

-630 FTAENQKMEGDVIW
+630 FTAENQKMEGDVVW
-644 DSISNLDFKMTN
+644 DSISNLKFKMTE
-656 GSTLTGGFIQDESC
+656 GSILTGGFVQDESC
-670 AGNGGSKKADLSID
+670 AGNGGSGKADLSID

-691 TKDSRLASLTNKG
+691 TKDSQLSSLTNKG
-704 TIKDA
+704 TIKDTE
-709 DGKTVTIKG
+709 GKTVTIKG

-731 TVIVDSYNA
+731 TVTVESYTA

>member
-1 MSRDRMGNDRKTRR
+1 MSRYRDRMGNDRKTKR

-22 RGGVMMCMMI
+22 RGSVMMCMMI

-39 ACKGNSSSQ
+39 ACGGNSSQ
-48 STTAAQATQAAES
+48 STTAAQATEAAAES
-61 GVQDSQNEVMGRVKS
+61 GAQDSQNEVMGRVKS

-89 GAPNG
+89 GVPSG
-94 QGQSSQGRAPDGQ
+94 APDGQ
-107 NGQQDKGNPPAK
+107 P
-119 LGDDS
+119 
-124 NQGQSDNGQSSQ
+124 
-136 SGQNSDGQ
+136 GQNNDGQ
-144 QPGGAP
+144 QLGGAP

-156 PQGGAPGGQGG
+156 PQGSTSDNKNQPSQGSTSDNQNQPPKGGAPE
-167 QQNQGNPP
+167 GN
-175 EKPGNDGSQGQNQGN
+175 
-190 PQAKPGDG
+190 
-198 SSQGQQN
+198 
-205 QGNPPEKPG
+205 
-214 DDNSQGQSNNSQS
+214 
-227 GQPGQNSDGQQPGG
+227 GQP
-241 VPDGQGQ
+241 
-248 SPQGE
+248 PQGE

-260 TSTSFTDADGASI
+260 TSTTFTDADGASI
-273 KVSDIKEGDFV
+273 QVSDIKEGDFV
-284 KITTDEDG
+284 KITTDSNG
-292 NAVQISLA
+292 TAVQISLA
-300 DMTGGPDGSQGGPSN
+300 DMPGGPDGPQGGPGN

-331 TSYSSVKEFTGDAE
+331 TSYSSVKEFTSDTE

-390 FYGIGASVL
+390 FYGVGASILV
-399 ATDGTV
+399 TDGTV
-405 NLNGGT
+405 DLKGGT

-435 TITTTGNTAGGIHA
+435 AITTTGNTAGGIHA

-488 TSAGTGSP
+488 TSSGTGSP

-535 GHIQDNDQNDCDWTV
+535 GHIQENEQNDCDWTV

-564 AVFNMTGGS
+564 AVLNMTGGS

-630 FTAENQKMEGDVIW
+630 FTAENQKMEGDVVW
-644 DSISNLDFKMTN
+644 DSISNLKFKMTE
-656 GSTLTGGFIQDESC
+656 GSILTGGFIQDESC
-670 AGNGGSKKADLSID
+670 AGNGGSGTADLSID

-691 TKDSRLASLTNKG
+691 TKDSQLSSLTNKG
-704 TIKDA
+704 TIKDTE
-709 DGKTVTIKG
+709 GKTVTIKG

-731 TVIVDSYNA
+731 TVTVESYTA

>member
-1 MSRDRMGNDRKTRR
+1 MSRYKDRMGNDRKTKR

-22 RGGVMMCMMI
+22 RGGVIMCMMI

-39 ACKGNSSSQ
+39 ACGGNSSSQ
-48 STTAAQATQAAES
+48 STTAAQTTEAAAES
-61 GVQDSQNEVMGRVKS
+61 GAQDDQNEVMGRVKS

-89 GAPNG
+89 GASNG
-94 QGQSSQGRAPDGQ
+94 AP
-107 NGQQDKGNPPAK
+107 
-119 LGDDS
+119 
-124 NQGQSDNGQSSQ
+124 
-136 SGQNSDGQ
+136 GQNSDGQQPGGAPGQDGDNQ

-156 PQGGAPGGQGG
+156 PQGG
-167 QQNQGNPP
+167 QQDQGNPP
-175 EKPGNDGSQGQNQGN
+175 EKPENDGSQGQNQSN
-190 PQAKPGDG
+190 PPAKPGDD
-198 SSQGQQN
+198 SSQGQSDNGQN
-205 QGNPPEKPG
+205 
-214 DDNSQGQSNNSQS
+214 

-241 VPDGQGQ
+241 APDGQNQ
-248 SPQGE
+248 PPQGE

-260 TSTSFTDADGASI
+260 TSTTFTDADGASI
-273 KVSDIKEGDFV
+273 QVSDIKEGDFV
-284 KITTDEDG
+284 KLTTDG
-292 NAVQISLA
+292 NGTAVQISLA
-300 DMTGGPDGSQGGPSN
+300 DMQGGPQGGPGG

-320 GGPGGGAQSAP
+320 GGPGGGQSAP
-331 TSYSSVKEFTGDAE
+331 TSYSSVKEFTSDAE

-390 FYGIGASVL
+390 FYGVGASIL

-405 NLNGGT
+405 NLSGGT

-488 TSAGTGSP
+488 TSVGTGSP

-535 GHIQDNDQNDCDWTV
+535 GHIQENEQNDCDWTV

-581 FYTTNTESTFY
+581 FYTTNTESTFN

-630 FTAENQKMEGDVIW
+630 FTTENQKMEGDVIW
-644 DSISNLDFKMTN
+644 DSISTLDFKMTE

-670 AGNGGSKKADLSID
+670 AGNGGSGKADLSID

-691 TKDSRLASLTNKG
+691 TKDSQLSSLTNKG

-709 DGKTVTIKG
+709 EGKTVTIKG
-718 SDGTVYVQGDSTY
+718 SDGTVYVQGDSAY
-731 TVIVDSYNA
+731 TVTVDSYTA

>member
-1 MSRDRMGNDRKTRR
+1 MSRYRDRMGNDRKTKR

-22 RGGVMMCMMI
+22 RGSVMMCMMI

-39 ACKGNSSSQ
+39 ACGRNSSQ
-48 STTAAQATQAAES
+48 STTAAQATEAAAES
-61 GVQDSQNEVMGRVKS
+61 GAQDSQNEVMGRVKS

-89 GAPNG
+89 GVPSG
-94 QGQSSQGRAPDGQ
+94 APDGQ
-107 NGQQDKGNPPAK
+107 P
-119 LGDDS
+119 
-124 NQGQSDNGQSSQ
+124 
-136 SGQNSDGQ
+136 GQNNDGQ

-156 PQGGAPGGQGG
+156 PQGSTSDNKNQPSQGSSSDNQNQPPKGGAPE
-167 QQNQGNPP
+167 GN
-175 EKPGNDGSQGQNQGN
+175 
-190 PQAKPGDG
+190 
-198 SSQGQQN
+198 
-205 QGNPPEKPG
+205 
-214 DDNSQGQSNNSQS
+214 
-227 GQPGQNSDGQQPGG
+227 GQP
-241 VPDGQGQ
+241 
-248 SPQGE
+248 PQGE

-260 TSTSFTDADGASI
+260 TSTTFTDADGASI
-273 KVSDIKEGDFV
+273 QVSDIKEGDFV
-284 KITTDEDG
+284 KITTDSNG
-292 NAVQISLA
+292 TAVQISLA
-300 DMTGGPDGSQGGPSN
+300 DMPGGPDGPQGGPGN

-331 TSYSSVKEFTGDAE
+331 TSYSSVKEFTSDTE

-390 FYGIGASVL
+390 FYGVGASVL

-405 NLNGGT
+405 NLSGGT

-435 TITTTGNTAGGIHA
+435 TITTTGNTAGGIHV

-488 TSAGTGSP
+488 TSSGIGSP
-496 AVYCT
+496 AVYCA
-501 ADIEVEDAKL
+501 ADIEVNDAKL

-524 NSLSLTNCDLS
+524 NSLSLTGCDLS
-535 GHIQDNDQNDCDWTV
+535 GHIQENEQNDCDWTV

-630 FTAENQKMEGDVIW
+630 FTAENQKMEGDVVW
-644 DSISNLDFKMTN
+644 DSISNLKFKMTE
-656 GSTLTGGFIQDESC
+656 GSILTGGFIQDESC
-670 AGNGGSKKADLSID
+670 AGNGGSGTADLSID
-684 ATSTWIV
+684 AESTWIV
-691 TKDSRLASLTNKG
+691 TKDSRLSGLTNKG

-709 DGKTVTIKG
+709 DGKAVTIKG
-718 SDGTVYVQGDSTY
+718 SNGTVYVQGDSAY
-731 TVIVDSYNA
+731 TVTVDSYTA

>member
-1 MSRDRMGNDRKTRR
+1 MSRYRDRMGNDRKTKR

-22 RGGVMMCMMI
+22 RGSVMMCMMI

-39 ACKGNSSSQ
+39 ACGGNSSQ
-48 STTAAQATQAAES
+48 STTAAQATEAAAES
-61 GVQDSQNEVMGRVKS
+61 GAQDSQNEVMGRVKS

-89 GAPNG
+89 GVPSG
-94 QGQSSQGRAPDGQ
+94 APDGQ
-107 NGQQDKGNPPAK
+107 P
-119 LGDDS
+119 
-124 NQGQSDNGQSSQ
+124 
-136 SGQNSDGQ
+136 GQNNDGQ

-156 PQGGAPGGQGG
+156 PQGSTSDNKNQPSQGSTSDNQNQPPKGGAPE
-167 QQNQGNPP
+167 GN
-175 EKPGNDGSQGQNQGN
+175 
-190 PQAKPGDG
+190 
-198 SSQGQQN
+198 
-205 QGNPPEKPG
+205 
-214 DDNSQGQSNNSQS
+214 
-227 GQPGQNSDGQQPGG
+227 GQP
-241 VPDGQGQ
+241 
-248 SPQGE
+248 PQGE

-260 TSTSFTDADGASI
+260 TSTTFTDADGASI
-273 KVSDIKEGDFV
+273 QVSDIKEGDFV
-284 KITTDEDG
+284 KITTDSNG
-292 NAVQISLA
+292 TAVQISLA
-300 DMTGGPDGSQGGPSN
+300 DMPGGPDGPQGGPGN

-331 TSYSSVKEFTGDAE
+331 TSYSSVKEFTSDTE

-390 FYGIGASVL
+390 FYGVGASILV
-399 ATDGTV
+399 TDGTV
-405 NLNGGT
+405 DLKGGT

-435 TITTTGNTAGGIHA
+435 AITTTGNTAGGIHA

-488 TSAGTGSP
+488 TSSGTGSP

-524 NSLSLTNCDLS
+524 NSLSLTGCDLS
-535 GHIQDNDQNDCDWTV
+535 GHIQENEQNDCDWTV

-564 AVFNMTGGS
+564 AVLNMTGGS

-630 FTAENQKMEGDVIW
+630 FTAENQKMEGDVVW
-644 DSISNLDFKMTN
+644 DSISNLKFKMTE
-656 GSTLTGGFIQDESC
+656 GSILTGGFIQDESC
-670 AGNGGSKKADLSID
+670 AGNGGSGTADLSID

-691 TKDSRLASLTNKG
+691 TKDSQLSSLTNKG
-704 TIKDA
+704 TIKDTE
-709 DGKTVTIKG
+709 GKTVTIKG

-731 TVIVDSYNA
+731 TVTVESYTA

>member
-1 MSRDRMGNDRKTRR
+1 MSRYRDRMGNDRKTKR

-22 RGGVMMCMMI
+22 RGSVMMCMMI

-39 ACKGNSSSQ
+39 ACGGNSSQ
-48 STTAAQATQAAES
+48 STTAAQATEAAAES
-61 GVQDSQNEVMGRVKS
+61 GAQDSQNEVMGRVKS

-89 GAPNG
+89 GVPSG
-94 QGQSSQGRAPDGQ
+94 APDGQ
-107 NGQQDKGNPPAK
+107 P
-119 LGDDS
+119 
-124 NQGQSDNGQSSQ
+124 
-136 SGQNSDGQ
+136 GQNNDGQ

-156 PQGGAPGGQGG
+156 PQGSTSDNKNQPSQGSTSDNQNQPPKGGAPE
-167 QQNQGNPP
+167 GN
-175 EKPGNDGSQGQNQGN
+175 
-190 PQAKPGDG
+190 
-198 SSQGQQN
+198 
-205 QGNPPEKPG
+205 
-214 DDNSQGQSNNSQS
+214 
-227 GQPGQNSDGQQPGG
+227 GQP
-241 VPDGQGQ
+241 
-248 SPQGE
+248 PQGE

-260 TSTSFTDADGASI
+260 TSTTFTDADGASI
-273 KVSDIKEGDFV
+273 QVSDIKEGDFV
-284 KITTDEDG
+284 KITTDSNG
-292 NAVQISLA
+292 TAVQISLA
-300 DMTGGPDGSQGGPSN
+300 DMPGGPDGPQGGPGN

-331 TSYSSVKEFTGDAE
+331 TSYSSVKEFTSDTE

-390 FYGIGASVL
+390 FYGVGASILV
-399 ATDGTV
+399 TDGTV
-405 NLNGGT
+405 DLKGGT

-435 TITTTGNTAGGIHA
+435 AITTTGNTAGGIHA

-488 TSAGTGSP
+488 TSSGTGSP

-535 GHIQDNDQNDCDWTV
+535 GHIQENEQNDCDWTV

-564 AVFNMTGGS
+564 AVLNMTGGS

-630 FTAENQKMEGDVIW
+630 FTAENQKMEGDVVW
-644 DSISNLDFKMTN
+644 DSISNLKFKMTE
-656 GSTLTGGFIQDESC
+656 GSILTGGFIQDESC
-670 AGNGGSKKADLSID
+670 AGNGGSGTADLSID

-691 TKDSRLASLTNKG
+691 TKDSQLSSLTNKG
-704 TIKDA
+704 TIKDTE
-709 DGKTVTIKG
+709 GKTVTIKG

-731 TVIVDSYNA
+731 TVTVESYTA

>member
-1 MSRDRMGNDRKTRR
+1 MSRYRDRVGNDRKTKR

-22 RGGVMMCMMI
+22 RGSVMMCMMI

-39 ACKGNSSSQ
+39 ACGGNSSQ
-48 STTAAQATQAAES
+48 STTAAQATEAAAES
-61 GVQDSQNEVMGRVKS
+61 GAQDSQNEVMGRVKS

-89 GAPNG
+89 GVPSG
-94 QGQSSQGRAPDGQ
+94 APDGQ
-107 NGQQDKGNPPAK
+107 P
-119 LGDDS
+119 
-124 NQGQSDNGQSSQ
+124 
-136 SGQNSDGQ
+136 GQNNDGQ

-156 PQGGAPGGQGG
+156 PQGSTSDNKNQPSQGSTSDNQNQPPKGGAPEG
-167 QQNQGNPP
+167 
-175 EKPGNDGSQGQNQGN
+175 K
-190 PQAKPGDG
+190 
-198 SSQGQQN
+198 
-205 QGNPPEKPG
+205 
-214 DDNSQGQSNNSQS
+214 
-227 GQPGQNSDGQQPGG
+227 GQP
-241 VPDGQGQ
+241 
-248 SPQGE
+248 PQGE

-260 TSTSFTDADGASI
+260 TSTTFTDADGASI
-273 KVSDIKEGDFV
+273 QVSDIKEGDFV
-284 KITTDEDG
+284 KITTDSNG
-292 NAVQISLA
+292 TAVQISLA
-300 DMTGGPDGSQGGPSN
+300 DMPGGPDGPQGGPEN

-331 TSYSSVKEFTGDAE
+331 TFYSSVKEFTSDTE
-345 ESGQSYTSEGTDE
+345 ETGQSYISEGTDE

-390 FYGIGASVL
+390 FYGVGASILV
-399 ATDGTV
+399 TDGTV
-405 NLNGGT
+405 DLKGGT

-423 AYDKGT
+423 AYDKGI

-435 TITTTGNTAGGIHA
+435 AITTTGNTAGGIHA

-488 TSAGTGSP
+488 TSSGTGSP

-535 GHIQDNDQNDCDWTV
+535 GHIQENEQNDCDWTV
-550 ILYQSMSGDSEVGN
+550 ILYQSMSGDSEIGN

-630 FTAENQKMEGDVIW
+630 FTAENQKMEGDVVW

-656 GSTLTGGFIQDESC
+656 GSTLTGGFVQDESC
-670 AGNGGSKKADLSID
+670 AGNGGSGTADLSID

-691 TKDSRLASLTNKG
+691 TKDSQLSSLTNKG

-709 DGKTVTIKG
+709 EGKTVTIKG
-718 SDGTVYVQGDSTY
+718 SDGTVYVQGDSAY
-731 TVIVDSYNA
+731 TVTVESYTA

>member
-1 MSRDRMGNDRKTRR
+1 MSRYRSRMGNDRKARR

-22 RGGVMMCMMI
+22 KGGVMMCMMI

-39 ACKGNSSSQ
+39 ACSGGNSSSKN
-48 STTAAQATQAAES
+48 TTAAQTTEAAAEG
-61 GVQDSQNEVMGRVKS
+61 GVQDSQNEVMGRVKL

-89 GAPNG
+89 GAP
-94 QGQSSQGRAPDGQ
+94 
-107 NGQQDKGNPPAK
+107 
-119 LGDDS
+119 
-124 NQGQSDNGQSSQ
+124 
-136 SGQNSDGQ
+136 GQNSDGQ

-150 DGKGQP
+150 GQDGDNQQPSGAPDGQNQPPQGGVPEGKGQP
-156 PQGGAPGGQGG
+156 PQG
-167 QQNQGNPP
+167 
-175 EKPGNDGSQGQNQGN
+175 K
-190 PQAKPGDG
+190 
-198 SSQGQQN
+198 
-205 QGNPPEKPG
+205 
-214 DDNSQGQSNNSQS
+214 
-227 GQPGQNSDGQQPGG
+227 
-241 VPDGQGQ
+241 
-248 SPQGE
+248 

-260 TSTSFTDADGASI
+260 TSTTFTDADGASI
-273 KVSDIKEGDFV
+273 QVSDIKEGDFV
-284 KITTDEDG
+284 KITTDSNG
-292 NAVQISLA
+292 TAVQISLA
-300 DMTGGPDGSQGGPSN
+300 DMPGGPDGPQGGPGN

-331 TSYSSVKEFTGDAE
+331 TSYSSVKEFTSDTE

-390 FYGIGASVL
+390 FYGVGASILV
-399 ATDGTV
+399 TDGTV
-405 NLNGGT
+405 DLKGGT

-435 TITTTGNTAGGIHA
+435 AITTTGNTAGGIHA

-488 TSAGTGSP
+488 TSSGIGSP

-501 ADIEVEDAKL
+501 ADIEVNDAKL

-535 GHIQDNDQNDCDWTV
+535 GHIQENEQNDCDWTV

-564 AVFNMTGGS
+564 AVLNMTGGS

-630 FTAENQKMEGDVIW
+630 FTAENQKMEGDVVW
-644 DSISNLDFKMTN
+644 DSISNLKFKMTE
-656 GSTLTGGFIQDESC
+656 GSILTGGFIQDESC
-670 AGNGGSKKADLSID
+670 AGNGGSGMADLSID
-684 ATSTWIV
+684 AESTWIV
-691 TKDSRLASLTNKG
+691 TKDSRLSGLTNKG

-709 DGKTVTIKG
+709 DGKAVTIKG
-718 SDGTVYVQGDSTY
+718 SNGTVYVQGDSAY
-731 TVIVDSYNA
+731 TVTVDSYTA

>member
-1 MSRDRMGNDRKTRR
+1 MSRYRDRMGNDRKTKR

-22 RGGVMMCMMI
+22 RGSVMMCMMI

-39 ACKGNSSSQ
+39 ACGGNSSQ
-48 STTAAQATQAAES
+48 STTAAQATEAAAES
-61 GVQDSQNEVMGRVKS
+61 GAQDSQNEVMGRVKS

-89 GAPNG
+89 GVPSG
-94 QGQSSQGRAPDGQ
+94 APDGQ
-107 NGQQDKGNPPAK
+107 P
-119 LGDDS
+119 
-124 NQGQSDNGQSSQ
+124 
-136 SGQNSDGQ
+136 GQNNDGQ

-150 DGKGQP
+150 DGKGKP
-156 PQGGAPGGQGG
+156 PQGSTSDNKNQPSQGSTSDNQNQPPKGGAPE
-167 QQNQGNPP
+167 GN
-175 EKPGNDGSQGQNQGN
+175 
-190 PQAKPGDG
+190 
-198 SSQGQQN
+198 
-205 QGNPPEKPG
+205 
-214 DDNSQGQSNNSQS
+214 
-227 GQPGQNSDGQQPGG
+227 GQP
-241 VPDGQGQ
+241 
-248 SPQGE
+248 PQGE

-260 TSTSFTDADGASI
+260 TSTTFTDADGASI
-273 KVSDIKEGDFV
+273 QVSDIKEGDFV
-284 KITTDEDG
+284 KITTDSNG
-292 NAVQISLA
+292 TAVQISLA
-300 DMTGGPDGSQGGPSN
+300 DMPGGPDGPQGGPGN

-331 TSYSSVKEFTGDAE
+331 TSYSSVKEFTSDTE

-390 FYGIGASVL
+390 FYGVGASILV
-399 ATDGTV
+399 TDGTV
-405 NLNGGT
+405 DLKGGT

-435 TITTTGNTAGGIHA
+435 AITTTGNTAGGIHA

-488 TSAGTGSP
+488 TSSGTGSP

-535 GHIQDNDQNDCDWTV
+535 GHIQENEQNDCDWTV

-564 AVFNMTGGS
+564 AVLNMTGGS

-630 FTAENQKMEGDVIW
+630 FTAENQKMEGDVVW
-644 DSISNLDFKMTN
+644 DSISNLKFKMTE
-656 GSTLTGGFIQDESC
+656 GSILTGGFIQDESC
-670 AGNGGSKKADLSID
+670 AGNGGSGTADLSID

-691 TKDSRLASLTNKG
+691 TKDSQLSSLTNKG
-704 TIKDA
+704 TIKDTE
-709 DGKTVTIKG
+709 GKTVTIKG

-731 TVIVDSYNA
+731 TVTVESYTA

>member
-1 MSRDRMGNDRKTRR
+1 MSRYRDRMGNDRKTKR

-22 RGGVMMCMMI
+22 RGSVMMCMMI

-39 ACKGNSSSQ
+39 ACGGNSSQ
-48 STTAAQATQAAES
+48 STTAAQATEAAAES
-61 GVQDSQNEVMGRVKS
+61 GAQDSQNEVMGRVKS

-89 GAPNG
+89 GVPSG
-94 QGQSSQGRAPDGQ
+94 APDGQ
-107 NGQQDKGNPPAK
+107 P
-119 LGDDS
+119 
-124 NQGQSDNGQSSQ
+124 
-136 SGQNSDGQ
+136 GQNNDGQ

-156 PQGGAPGGQGG
+156 PQGSTSDNKNQPSQGSTSDNQNQPPKGGAPE
-167 QQNQGNPP
+167 GN
-175 EKPGNDGSQGQNQGN
+175 
-190 PQAKPGDG
+190 
-198 SSQGQQN
+198 
-205 QGNPPEKPG
+205 
-214 DDNSQGQSNNSQS
+214 
-227 GQPGQNSDGQQPGG
+227 GQP
-241 VPDGQGQ
+241 
-248 SPQGE
+248 PQGE

-260 TSTSFTDADGASI
+260 TSTTFTDADGASI
-273 KVSDIKEGDFV
+273 QVSDIKEGDFV
-284 KITTDEDG
+284 KITTDSNG
-292 NAVQISLA
+292 TAVQISLA
-300 DMTGGPDGSQGGPSN
+300 DMPGGPDGPQGGPGN

-331 TSYSSVKEFTGDAE
+331 TSYSSVKEFTSDTE

-390 FYGIGASVL
+390 FYGVGASVL

-405 NLNGGT
+405 NLSGGT

-435 TITTTGNTAGGIHA
+435 AITTTGNTAGGIHA

-488 TSAGTGSP
+488 TSSGTGSP

-501 ADIEVEDAKL
+501 ADIEVNDAKL

-524 NSLSLTNCDLS
+524 NSLSLTNCTLS
-535 GHIQDNDQNDCDWTV
+535 GHIQENEQNDCDWTV

-592 LNNVNITPSSNN
+592 LNNVSITPSSNK

-630 FTAENQKMEGDVIW
+630 FTAENQKMEGDVVW
-644 DSISNLDFKMTN
+644 DSISNLKFKMTE
-656 GSTLTGGFIQDESC
+656 GSILTGGFIQDESC
-670 AGNGGSKKADLSID
+670 VGNGGSGTADLSID
-684 ATSTWIV
+684 AESTWIV
-691 TKDSRLASLTNKG
+691 TKDSQLSSLTNKG

-709 DGKTVTIKG
+709 EGKTVTIKG
-718 SDGTVYVQGDSTY
+718 SDGTVYVQGDSAY
-731 TVIVDSYNA
+731 TVTVESYTA

>member
-1 MSRDRMGNDRKTRR
+1 
-15 EIGRRLR
+15 
-22 RGGVMMCMMI
+22 MMCMMI

-39 ACKGNSSSQ
+39 ACGGNSSQ
-48 STTAAQATQAAES
+48 STTAAQATEAAAES
-61 GVQDSQNEVMGRVKS
+61 GAQDSQNEVMGRVKS

-89 GAPNG
+89 GVPSG
-94 QGQSSQGRAPDGQ
+94 APDGQ
-107 NGQQDKGNPPAK
+107 P
-119 LGDDS
+119 
-124 NQGQSDNGQSSQ
+124 
-136 SGQNSDGQ
+136 GQNNDGQ

-156 PQGGAPGGQGG
+156 PQGSTSDNKNQPSQGSTSDNQNQPPKGGAPE
-167 QQNQGNPP
+167 GN
-175 EKPGNDGSQGQNQGN
+175 
-190 PQAKPGDG
+190 
-198 SSQGQQN
+198 
-205 QGNPPEKPG
+205 
-214 DDNSQGQSNNSQS
+214 
-227 GQPGQNSDGQQPGG
+227 GQP
-241 VPDGQGQ
+241 
-248 SPQGE
+248 PQGE

-260 TSTSFTDADGASI
+260 TSTTFTDADGASI
-273 KVSDIKEGDFV
+273 QVSDIKEGDFV
-284 KITTDEDG
+284 KITTDSNG
-292 NAVQISLA
+292 TAVQISLA
-300 DMTGGPDGSQGGPSN
+300 DMPGGPDGPQGGLGN

-331 TSYSSVKEFTGDAE
+331 TSYSSVKEFTSDTE

-390 FYGIGASVL
+390 FYGVGASILV
-399 ATDGTV
+399 TDGTV
-405 NLNGGT
+405 DLKGGT

-435 TITTTGNTAGGIHA
+435 AITTTGNTAGGIHA

-488 TSAGTGSP
+488 TSSGTGSP

-535 GHIQDNDQNDCDWTV
+535 GHIQENEQNDCDWTV

-564 AVFNMTGGS
+564 AVLNMTGGS

-630 FTAENQKMEGDVIW
+630 FTAENQKMEGDVVW
-644 DSISNLDFKMTN
+644 DSISNLKFKMTE
-656 GSTLTGGFIQDESC
+656 GSILTGGFIQDESC
-670 AGNGGSKKADLSID
+670 AGNGGSGTADLSID

-691 TKDSRLASLTNKG
+691 TKDSQLSSLTNKG
-704 TIKDA
+704 TIKDTE
-709 DGKTVTIKG
+709 GKTVTIKEA
-718 SDGTVYVQGDSTY
+718 TALFMCRATALIQ
-731 TVIVDSYNA
+731 

>member
-1 MSRDRMGNDRKTRR
+1 MSRYRDRMGNDRKTKR

-22 RGGVMMCMMI
+22 RGSVMMCMMI

-39 ACKGNSSSQ
+39 ACGGNSSQ
-48 STTAAQATQAAES
+48 STTAAQATEAAAES
-61 GVQDSQNEVMGRVKS
+61 GAQDSQNEVMGRVKS

-89 GAPNG
+89 GVPSG
-94 QGQSSQGRAPDGQ
+94 APDGQ
-107 NGQQDKGNPPAK
+107 P
-119 LGDDS
+119 
-124 NQGQSDNGQSSQ
+124 
-136 SGQNSDGQ
+136 GQNNDGQ

-156 PQGGAPGGQGG
+156 PQGSTSDNKNQPSQGSTSDNQNQPPKGGAPE
-167 QQNQGNPP
+167 GN
-175 EKPGNDGSQGQNQGN
+175 
-190 PQAKPGDG
+190 
-198 SSQGQQN
+198 
-205 QGNPPEKPG
+205 
-214 DDNSQGQSNNSQS
+214 
-227 GQPGQNSDGQQPGG
+227 GQP
-241 VPDGQGQ
+241 
-248 SPQGE
+248 PQGE

-260 TSTSFTDADGASI
+260 TSTTFTDADGASI
-273 KVSDIKEGDFV
+273 QVSDIKEGDFV
-284 KITTDEDG
+284 KITTDSNG
-292 NAVQISLA
+292 TAVQISLA
-300 DMTGGPDGSQGGPSN
+300 DMPGGPDGPQGGPGN

-331 TSYSSVKEFTGDAE
+331 TSYSSVKEFTSDTE

-390 FYGIGASVL
+390 FYGVGASVL

-405 NLNGGT
+405 NLSGGT

-435 TITTTGNTAGGIHA
+435 AITTTGNTAGGIHA

-488 TSAGTGSP
+488 TSSGTGSS

-501 ADIEVEDAKL
+501 ADIEVNDAKL

-524 NSLSLTNCDLS
+524 NSLSLTGCDLF
-535 GHIQDNDQNDCDWTV
+535 GHIQENEQNDCDWTV

-630 FTAENQKMEGDVIW
+630 FTAENQKMEGDVVW
-644 DSISNLDFKMTN
+644 DSISNLKFKMTE
-656 GSTLTGGFIQDESC
+656 GSILTGGFIQDESC
-670 AGNGGSKKADLSID
+670 VGNGGSGTADLSID
-684 ATSTWIV
+684 AESTWIV
-691 TKDSRLASLTNKG
+691 TKDSQLSSLTNKG

-709 DGKTVTIKG
+709 EGKTVTIKG
-718 SDGTVYVQGDSTY
+718 SDGTVYVQGDSAY
-731 TVIVDSYNA
+731 TVTVESYTA